1 MTNISF
7 VNYLSDKLNPRGRD
21 SKDNRC
27 RVDASSHQG
36 LLGKGNLQ
44 PQRPSLW
51 LLPPQ

>member
-7 VNYLSDKLNPRGRD
+7 VNYLSDKLNPGERD

-27 RVDASSHQG
+27 RGDASSHQG
-36 LLGKGNLQ
+36 LPGKGNLE
-44 PQRPSLW
+44 PQRPSLR